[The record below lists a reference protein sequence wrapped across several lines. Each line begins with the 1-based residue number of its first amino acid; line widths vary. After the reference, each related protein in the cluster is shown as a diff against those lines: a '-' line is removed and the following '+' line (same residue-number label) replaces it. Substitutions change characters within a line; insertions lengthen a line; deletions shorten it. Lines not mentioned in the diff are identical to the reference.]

1 MSIRCIPYAV
11 QASKAEP
18 RPASANVKPKEVE
31 SMDEASRPKNPAS
44 PNKSSTDPSPIPAP
58 PWATPRDRRP
68 RRAARQPLDRERI
81 VAAALAIVDA
91 EGTEALSLRRLA
103 DALGVTPMSLYWHVR
118 DKAELLDL
126 VGEAVLA
133 EIEIPPAKGDWRAQ
147 LRDVH
152 LAMLAGFMR
161 HPNTADLLIG
171 RARFGSAGIT
181 LFERILAILLGRGLT
196 PVAAFDAYQSLYL
209 FTLGLMAMASRTPEF
224 RQIQADGARYMR
236 SLPADRFPSIRAVA
250 PVIGGRTLEEQ
261 FAVCLNVQIE
271 GVAASLAPDGE
282 PGEQG

>member
-1 MSIRCIPYAV
+1 MDDA
-11 QASKAEP
+11 P
-18 RPASANVKPKEVE
+18 RPKT
-31 SMDEASRPKNPAS
+31 PAS
-44 PNKSSTDPSPIPAP
+44 PGAGSTDPSPIPAP

-68 RRAARQPLDRERI
+68 RRAARQPLDRSKI

-91 EGTEALSLRRLA
+91 EGTDALSLRRLA
-103 DALGVTPMSLYWHVR
+103 DTLGVTPMSLYWHVR

-133 EIEIPPAKGDWRAQ
+133 EIEVPPARGDWRAQ

-161 HPNTADLLIG
+161 HPNTGDLLIG
-171 RARFGSAGIT
+171 RARFGAAGIT
-181 LFERILAILLGRGLT
+181 LFERILGILLERGLT

-224 RQIQADGARYMR
+224 RQIQYEGALYMG
-236 SLPADRFPSIRAVA
+236 SLPPDRFPSIRAVA
-250 PVIGGRTLEEQ
+250 PIIGGRPLEEQ
-261 FAVCLNVQIE
+261 FAVCLEVQIE
-271 GVAASLAPDGE
+271 GVAASLAPDEE
-282 PGEQG
+282 PGARG